1 MIMAECVDVAVVGA
15 GPYGLSLAA
24 HLRETGVD
32 VRVYG
37 RPMRLWRDA
46 MPVGMFL
53 KSQPFA
59 SNLSDPYGVATLQ
72 AFCEETG
79 QRYIPYGDPVSLE
92 RFTAYGAWFQ
102 RTQVPDVVPDLV
114 EHLLPSGDG
123 YELTLEGGERV
134 RARRVVVATGV
145 EHFAHTPPPLDEL
158 PPKLCTHSSAHRDL
172 GVFRGMDVTVV
183 GGGQSALET
192 AALASEHGANVR
204 VLVRQSR
211 VAWNG
216 EPLPDHRPLVSKVR
230 EPEAALGSGW
240 PTWFYSTRPAMF
252 RRLPAHQR
260 VRIARTALGPAGAH
274 WLRPRIEDRIPVRTG
289 YTLTGAAAEN
299 GGVRLTAQHRG
310 GESQVHTQHVIAG
323 TGYRPDVTRL
333 RFLDRSITSRLQ
345 TLGGGPA
352 VGADFQS
359 SVPGLYFVG
368 PAVAS
373 TFGPVMR
380 FVHGC
385 DFAARRVSRRLA
397 LTAPRVLISTRARS

>member
-1 MIMAECVDVAVVGA
+1 MAECVDVAIVGA

-46 MPVGMFL
+46 MPAGMFL

-79 QRYIPYGDPVSLE
+79 QRYVPYGEPVSLE
-92 RFTAYGAWFQ
+92 RFTAYGTWFQ

-123 YELTLEGGERV
+123 YELTLESGERV

-145 EHFAHTPPPLDEL
+145 EHFAFTPPPLDDL
-158 PPKLCTHSSAHRDL
+158 PPKLCTHSSAHTDL
-172 GVFRGMDVTVV
+172 GVFRGMDVTVI

-192 AALASEHGANVR
+192 AALASEQGANVR
-204 VLVRQSR
+204 VLVRQPHL
-211 VAWNG
+211 AWNG
-216 EPLPDHRPLVSKVR
+216 EPLPDSRALVSKLR

-252 RRLPAHQR
+252 RRLPARQR

-274 WLRPRIEDRIPVRTG
+274 WLRPRIEDRIPVKTG
-289 YTLTGAAAEN
+289 QTLTSAAPEN
-299 GGVRLTAQHRG
+299 GGVRLTVRHRG
-310 GESQVHTQHVIAG
+310 GESEVHTQHVIAG

-333 RFLDRSITSRLQ
+333 RFLDRSITSRLR

-352 VGADFQS
+352 VGGDFQS

-385 DFAARRVSRRLA
+385 DFAARRLSRRLV

>member
-1 MIMAECVDVAVVGA
+1 MAENVDVAIVGA

-24 HLRETGVD
+24 HLRATGVD
-32 VRVYG
+32 ARVFG

-46 MPVGMFL
+46 MPAGMFL

-59 SNLSDPYGVATLQ
+59 SNLSDPDGAATLR
-72 AFCEETG
+72 AFCEATG
-79 QRYIPYGDPVSLE
+79 QRYVPYGEPVSLE

-102 RTQVPDVVPDLV
+102 RTQVPDVMPDLV
-114 EHLLPSGDG
+114 EHLWPSGNG
-123 YELTLEGGERV
+123 YELTLRDGERV

-145 EHFAHTPPPLDEL
+145 EHFAYTPPPLDTL
-158 PPKLCTHSSAHRDL
+158 PPTLCSHSSAHTDL
-172 GVFRGMDVTVV
+172 GVFRGMDITVV

-192 AALASEHGANVR
+192 AALASERGATVR
-204 VLVRQSR
+204 VLVREST
-211 VAWNG
+211 VEWNG
-216 EPLPDHRPLVSKVR
+216 EPLPDHRPLVSRLR

-240 PTWFYSTRPAMF
+240 PTWFYSTRPALF

-274 WLRPRIEDRIPVRTG
+274 WLRPRIQDRIPVETG
-289 YTLTGAAAEN
+289 HVLTRAAASN
-299 GGVRLTAQHRG
+299 GGVRLTVRHRG
-310 GESQVHTQHVIAG
+310 GESDVLTEHVIAG

-333 RFLDRSITSRLQ
+333 GFLDRSITSRIQ
-345 TLGGGPA
+345 TLDGAPV

-373 TFGPVMR
+373 SFGPVMR

-385 DFAARRVSRRLA
+385 DFAARRLSRRLA
-397 LTAPRVLISTRARS
+397 LTAPRVLINTRTRS